1 MTGEGIMLQE
11 ATKALNSAF
20 NNSFIKKVSQYLH
33 DCVREEVKSSTFRN
47 LKGDKDNKWI
57 FLKEKETLLTEG
69 LEYLKLDGSNANL
82 TELMIQSE
90 NNTRDKYLIYGY
102 MFLVGR
108 NGKSKRRNEF
118 LTPLLYVPCKL
129 ERNGVNINCIRQED
143 ILSLNTGALA
153 SLMKKSDDDDEVD
166 SFLEGI
172 LDVVPDLPITKEK
185 MDVFLTTL
193 KSLIPD
199 VEISMDDSEDA
210 DEDNVT
216 RDETPQVDLSDVQ
229 ITGENLDEIIE
240 DDIQQQKQRYEGDLK
255 KLCVTYQSA
264 IILTKRPAVTAGV
277 LHELLQIAEKP
288 SGVYRET
295 TLSVINDEFNQAV
308 EKNSNKS
315 DDEPFYPVTPLSL
328 SDSQEKVIK
337 NIENNKFI
345 AVQGPPGTGKSQT
358 IVNLVAHLIANGKT
372 VLVASRMDKA
382 VDVVAE
388 RLNDLGA
395 PYLALRAGR
404 ANYQKQLSL
413 QLQDLI
419 SGKADLDDDVEDYIF
434 SDVKDMK
441 QHLDILRETESKCEH
456 IIKLEKAWHDLS
468 KEIKEH
474 SLTVGE
480 MQYIKRSLK
489 KAEIDS
495 VNNIIKNLT
504 DNMEKAGFFA
514 SLANMSSLRSLKK
527 ILNLKDFSVDSESLD
542 RLKVELDYVTEKW
555 KLRKIEAD
563 IQKTGNL
570 HVMNEQIRQL
580 KKKQKTL
587 AINILKSTRREA
599 LKALLRDDKKK
610 RRIKVHAMS
619 LVERR
624 KKLQSKILEE
634 EDFKPLLE
642 AFPCWCVTTYAV
654 SDSLPL
660 KPGMFDVAIIDEA
673 SQCDIASCFPIMY
686 RAKKSVIVGDDKQLP
701 HLSFLEKAKEQSF
714 LSQYGI
720 PDKYQ
725 LMWRFR
731 TNSMFDLADYYSMN
745 SVMLDEHFRSLPA
758 IINFSNHEFY
768 SDRIRVMRKEPS
780 DYVAL
785 EMVKVADG
793 KVDSDATRNLP
804 EVEELVKVLH
814 EIIIE
819 DERKNPENPTTIG
832 IISPFRAQVEQLKI
846 SVPRVLSDYMIKKH
860 QIEIGTAHTFQGD
873 ERDIMLISWG
883 FANNSFPQ
891 SITFLQN
898 PNLFNV
904 AITRAKN
911 KCINFVSHDL
921 ETMPDGSFRNYVSYM
936 KEYVERKR
944 ALANDEIDANIY
956 KNKFE
961 KEVADEIRKL
971 DHRVVAGA
979 DIAGLSADLLVDDSF
994 VIEIDGVE
1002 DNKRSNISNMKKQS
1016 ILERCG
1022 LKVKRITYREW
1033 QYSAKACL
1041 DRVLAVDI

>member
-1 MTGEGIMLQE
+1 MLQE

-20 NNSFIKKVSQYLH
+20 NNSFIKKLSQYLH

-57 FLKEKETLLTEG
+57 FLKDNETLLTQG
-69 LEYLKLDGSNANL
+69 LEYLKLDGSNPNL
-82 TELMIQSE
+82 TELMIQSDLS
-90 NNTRDKYLIYGY
+90 TKDKYLIYGY

-108 NGKSKRRNEF
+108 NGKSKKRNEF

-129 ERNGVNINCIRQED
+129 ERNGVNINCVRQDD

-153 SLMKKSDDDDEVD
+153 ALLKKGDDDDEVD
-166 SFLEGI
+166 LFLEGI
-172 LDVVPDLPITKEK
+172 LDVVPELPITKEK
-185 MDVFLTTL
+185 MDIFLTTL

-199 VEISMDDSEDA
+199 IEISQDSSDDA
-210 DEDNVT
+210 DEDNVEK
-216 RDETPQVDLSDVQ
+216 DETSSKDLSETK
-229 ITGENLDEIIE
+229 ITGENMDEII
-240 DDIQQQKQRYEGDLK
+240 DDEIQEQKSKPVGDIK

-264 IILTKRPAVTAGV
+264 IILTKRPSVTAGV
-277 LHELLQIAEKP
+277 LHELMQIAEKP

-295 TLSVINDEFNQAV
+295 TLSVINDEYTQTPD
-308 EKNSNKS
+308 KS
-315 DDEPFYPVTPLSL
+315 ILRDTEEDFYPITPLSL

-337 NIENNKFI
+337 NIENSKFV

-382 VDVVAE
+382 VDVVAD
-388 RLNDLGA
+388 RLNELGA

-404 ANYQKQLSL
+404 MNYQKQLSL
-413 QLQDLI
+413 KLQDLL

-434 SDVKDMK
+434 ADVKDMR
-441 QHLDILRETESKCEH
+441 QHLDCMRETEAKCEK
-456 IIKLEKAWHDLS
+456 IIKLERGWHDL
-468 KEIKEH
+468 KAEIQQQAVN
-474 SLTVGE
+474 VGE
-480 MQYIKRSLK
+480 LQYIKRALK
-489 KAEIDS
+489 KSEIDNVS
-495 VNNIIKNLT
+495 DVIKTLT
-504 DNMEKAGFFA
+504 ANMEKSGFFA
-514 SLANMSSLRSLKK
+514 SFANMSSLRQLKK
-527 ILNLKDFSVDSESLD
+527 ILDIKDFEVEPENLD
-542 RLKVELDYVTEKW
+542 RLKVELDFITQKW
-555 KLRKIEAD
+555 KLRKIESD

-570 HVMNEQIRQL
+570 HVLMEQIRQM
-580 KKKQKTL
+580 KRKQNKL
-587 AINILKSTRREA
+587 AVNILKSTRREA
-599 LKALLRDDKKK
+599 IKALLRDEKKR

-624 KKLQSKILEE
+624 KNLQSRILEE

-686 RAKKSVIVGDDKQLP
+686 RAKKTVVVGDDKQLP

-745 SVMLDEHFRSLPA
+745 SVMLDEHFRSLPP

-768 SDRIRVMRKEPS
+768 SDRIRVMKKDSSE
-780 DYVAL
+780 DNVL
-785 EMVKVADG
+785 DLIKVPDG
-793 KVDSDATRNLP
+793 KVDMDATRNLP
-804 EVEELVKVLH
+804 EIEALVKTLH

-819 DERKNPENPTTIG
+819 DERKNPEKPVTVG

-846 SVPRVLSDYMIKKH
+846 SVPKVLSDYMIKKH

-873 ERDIMLISWG
+873 ERDIILMSWA
-883 FANNSFPQ
+883 FANNSYPQ
-891 SITFLQN
+891 SITFLQK

-904 AITRAKN
+904 AITRARS
-911 KCINFVSHDL
+911 KCINFVSHDI
-921 ETMPDGSFRNYVSYM
+921 ETMPEGHFRNYVSFIKQYQ
-936 KEYVERKR
+936 ERKIS
-944 ALANDEIDANIY
+944 LANNEIDENIY
-956 KNKFE
+956 KNKLE
-961 KEVADEIRKL
+961 KEIATAIKNL
-971 DHRVVAGA
+971 DHKVIAGA

-994 VIEIDGVE
+994 IIEIDGVE
-1002 DNKRSNISNMKKQS
+1002 DSKKQSISNMKKQA

-1022 LKVKRITYREW
+1022 FRVKRITYREW

-1041 DRVLAVDI
+1041 DRVLAES